1 MHLNSSHSLQATVVT
16 LAAKLDLDKT
26 IEVGMWWGLV
36 LILLLVGIWL
46 IVIIRSRFRG
56 REDHAATAH
65 LMLSQLGELHR
76 EGDLTD
82 DEFRSIKNRL
92 INQIDGEVRE
102 GESADKPDSFDNE
115 EKPG

>member
-1 MHLNSSHSLQATVVT
+1 MIW
-16 LAAKLDLDKT
+16 AAKTDLDKT
-26 IEVGMWWGLV
+26 IEAGLWWLLVLV
-36 LILLLVGIWL
+36 LILVGIWV
-46 IVIIRSRFRG
+46 IVMIRSRYRG

-92 INQIDGEVRE
+92 INQIDDEVRE
-102 GESADKPDSFDNE
+102 PKSFDE
-115 EKPG
+115 EKTTG

>member
-1 MHLNSSHSLQATVVT
+1 MIW
-16 LAAKLDLDKT
+16 AAKPDLVKT
-26 IEVGMWWGLV
+26 LEPALWCVLV
-36 LILLLVGIWL
+36 LALFLLGIWVVAL
-46 IVIIRSRFRG
+46 IRSRYRG

-92 INQIDGEVRE
+92 IDEIDGGARE
-102 GESADKPDSFDNE
+102 PDVDGEE
-115 EKPG
+115 EKSG